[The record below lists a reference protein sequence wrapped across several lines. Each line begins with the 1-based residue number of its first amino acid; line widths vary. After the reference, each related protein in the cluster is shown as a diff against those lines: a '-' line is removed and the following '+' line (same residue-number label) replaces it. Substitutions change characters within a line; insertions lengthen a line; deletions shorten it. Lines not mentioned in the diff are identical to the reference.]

1 MKNLVLLLMLF
12 AFLAC
17 ETSQNIEEPAIS
29 MEELQLDVAN
39 NPDFVAMTL
48 IKEELNQR
56 RVNFI
61 RSSSE
66 EEIKTTNFYVS
77 IGFKDKQAFQDYLM
91 KEYIPHFVQ
100 LKQKIQF
107 SALNKAEFTKMWRG
121 SSENVLISQK
131 MVKLRISPCTP
142 YINCLNGAW
151 DAFDADT
158 NGCVDEYVN
167 GGSGALFADCLA
179 TAGNNYDFAVG
190 ICDDV
195 YGSGCI

>member
-1 MKNLVLLLMLF
+1 MKNLVPLLLLS

-17 ETSQNIEEPAIS
+17 ETSQNMKETATS
-29 MEELQLDVAN
+29 MEELQLDITN

-66 EEIKTTNFYVS
+66 EEMKNTNFYVS

-91 KEYIPHFVQ
+91 EEYIPHFVQ
-100 LKQKIQF
+100 LKQKIKF
-107 SALNKAEFTKMWRG
+107 SVLNKVEFTKMWRG
-121 SSENVLISQK
+121 AFENVLINQK
-131 MVKLRISPCTP
+131 MVRLRVSPCTP
-142 YINCLNGAW
+142 YINCLNEAW
-151 DAFDADT
+151 DDFDSDT

-167 GGSGALFADCLA
+167 GGSSGLFVSCLA
-179 TAGNNYDFAVG
+179 TVGNNYDFNVG
-190 ICDDV
+190 VCDDV
-195 YGSGCI
+195 HGSGCI